1 MAIIF
6 RPISSQHTTEFTQN
20 NASERVSSQS
30 RQKWNAKSFSVNVV
44 ESVIYL
50 QVIACGSS
58 AAVAAATASAV
69 GAAAVISR
77 AVGTPPLNPGRAPTT
92 FSPCEHSVSF
102 TNTFLAVMLSRSNHV
117 GSRNRYNVFG
127 YISVL
132 YDYPVIGVTR
142 SSC

>member
-1 MAIIF
+1 MQFDKF
-6 RPISSQHTTEFTQN
+6 RYSQVQMCFFSS
-20 NASERVSSQS
+20 ASIV
-30 RQKWNAKSFSVNVV
+30 
-44 ESVIYL
+44 L
-50 QVIACGSS
+50 QLACGSS
-58 AAVAAATASAV
+58 AAAAATASAV

-77 AVGTPPLNPGRAPTT
+77 AVGTSPLNPVRAPTT

-117 GSRNRYNVFG
+117 GSRNRYNVSG